1 MARGTFIIY
10 LFNSSTFQ
18 VKLLHEH
25 YLILSKMYCSMNPDE
40 PPSKWQTA
48 KLKPRLEVYTG
59 SAQNYPA
66 IKEFLE
72 LDPNFEAP
80 QVKSGKKQILL
91 II

>member
-1 MARGTFIIY
+1 MTYHVYIADRGHSANTE
-10 LFNSSTFQ
+10 SRKSP
-18 VKLLHEH
+18 
-25 YLILSKMYCSMNPDE
+25 SADCSMNPDE